1 MNAWVH
7 TNTKPQIS
15 STRSRG
21 LGWRIHGSVEDTK
34 LSTNKQ
40 HTLSC
45 TGAHYQTPP
54 ALRQRRLP
62 SVISTRAC
70 RWASVCLSQIRPL
83 QDPPHKQLQLLAS
96 RRAHLIN
103 ASVQEDASTFF
114 TEEFPNFIQCAG
126 SVERICL
133 CKACQHDSRP
143 AA

>member
-96 RRAHLIN
+96 RRRKPHQCFSSGRRQHILHRG
-103 ASVQEDASTFF
+103 FP
-114 TEEFPNFIQCAG
+114 EFH
-126 SVERICL
+126 SMRRLSRRRIRL
-133 CKACQHDSRP
+133 RKACQHDS
-143 AA
+143 